1 VSFQAR
7 RSFFWIKS
15 SELNCILVID
25 NEWRLG
31 WSALKDL
38 ELLFRKDG
46 KAAAEEEAAEVQVG
60 NDIPNIE
67 AVHAI

>member
-1 VSFQAR
+1 
-7 RSFFWIKS
+7 
-15 SELNCILVID
+15 
-25 NEWRLG
+25 LG